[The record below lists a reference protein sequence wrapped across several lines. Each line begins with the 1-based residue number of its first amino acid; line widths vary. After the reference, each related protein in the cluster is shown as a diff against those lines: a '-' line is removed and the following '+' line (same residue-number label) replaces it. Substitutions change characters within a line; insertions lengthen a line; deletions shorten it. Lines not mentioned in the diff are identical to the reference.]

1 MILHQIPLCC
11 FILWNPE
18 VVEDNLACVVLL
30 DQMWLWEENG
40 QGRRWVLVTSKY
52 EQLFTHGEHEPT
64 LSQGAMQGTHLESM
78 PFLRTFSD
86 LSGEK
91 GHKTHPKALSF
102 NRVRRSPS
110 AWIIFPVA
118 TDQKAGLPTHPPW
131 IQAKSK
137 QHCGILAA
145 GWKNMR
151 GLLGSSWRKFGHAGR
166 GTYEWLTSEPS
177 LPLLETQLQVCIS
190 GFSHFFF
197 TWSML
202 LSSLTQQCLY
212 FKT

>member
-11 FILWNPE
+11 FVLWNPE
-18 VVEDNLACVVLL
+18 IVEDNLACVVLL

-52 EQLFTHGEHEPT
+52 EQLFMHREHEPR

-86 LSGEK
+86 PSGEK
-91 GHKTHPKALSF
+91 GHKTHPRALSF
-102 NRVRRSPS
+102 NPVRRSPS

-118 TDQKAGLPTHPPW
+118 IDQKAGLPTHPPW

-137 QHCGILAA
+137 QHCGIRAA
-145 GWKNMR
+145 GWKEHEGTAGQQLEEVWPCWQGDLRMANQR
-151 GLLGSSWRKFGHAGR
+151 TQPATSGDSTAGLYLWIQPFFSP
-166 GTYEWLTSEPS
+166 E
-177 LPLLETQLQVCIS
+177 VCY
-190 GFSHFFF
+190 
-197 TWSML
+197 L
-202 LSSLTQQCLY
+202 AL
-212 FKT
+212 